1 MKKYIVIIISFVY
14 ILSSCSGQLDQ
25 YSFSSISPE
34 AVTEKD
40 IPAIRNGMYYSV
52 QNDPGV
58 RSYIMFDMLG
68 GILRTANGTPK
79 DIINGTLSPL
89 NSYIVSGWNGYFSA
103 LYQVNNMIAV
113 SNRFPSSEI
122 GIQAKGEAH
131 YLRAYIYFCL
141 VTRWG
146 DMPILRQNTMDK
158 ISRDPV
164 AEVWKFIEED
174 LDAAASILGSS
185 KNYYY
190 VSRDAAIALKARVL
204 LSQGTS
210 EKKRQAVELA
220 ESLITL
226 GVYKLDS
233 FEKIFRK
240 EANSEI
246 IFAFE
251 NITEESSINISDLY
265 YTYAHPNKGQGSYR
279 PTTEL
284 MDLFIEADK
293 RKAISFINIAGT
305 DCINKYP
312 SGQTGRD
319 PVIISRIAEMY
330 LISAEAQG
338 RSAGVGRLNELRRF
352 RGLTDIF
359 PANDND
365 FITAILDE
373 RRRELMGENFMFH
386 DLVRTGRAKQE
397 LGLLDHQM
405 VLPIPGRELQL
416 NPNLAPNIG
425 Y

>member
-1 MKKYIVIIISFVY
+1 MKKYIIIIINLIY
-14 ILSSCSGQLDQ
+14 ILNSCSGELDQ
-25 YSFSSISPE
+25 YSFAAISPD

-58 RSYIMFDMLG
+58 RSFMMFDLLG
-68 GILRTANGTPK
+68 GVLKTSNGTPK
-79 DIINGTLSPL
+79 DIINSMLSPL
-89 NSYIVSGWNGYFSA
+89 NSYVSSGWNGYFSA

-113 SNRFPSSEI
+113 SDRFPSSTD
-122 GIQAKGEAH
+122 GVLAKGEAH
-131 YLRAYIYFCL
+131 YFRAYIYFSL

-146 DMPILRQNTMDK
+146 DMPIIRQNTMEK
-158 ISRDPV
+158 VSRDPIN
-164 AEVWKFIEED
+164 EVWKFIEDD
-174 LDAAASILGSS
+174 LDEAISILGSS

-190 VSRDAAIALKARVL
+190 VSKDAATALKARVL
-204 LSQGTS
+204 LSQG
-210 EKKRQAVELA
+210 KKQEATILA
-220 ESLITL
+220 ENLITS

-240 EANSEI
+240 ESNTEI

-251 NITEESSINISDLY
+251 NITEESGINISDLY

-279 PTTEL
+279 PTAEL
-284 MDLFIEADK
+284 MALFNDNDK
-293 RKAISFINIAGT
+293 RKAITFINVAGT

-352 RGLTDIF
+352 RGLDDIF
-359 PANDND
+359 PSNDND
-365 FITAILDE
+365 YTTAILDE
-373 RRRELMGENFMFH
+373 RRRELVAENFMYH

-416 NPNLAPNIG
+416 NPNLTPNPG